1 MRFDILFSSLLTSLP
16 KRFDEHP
23 LAKGT
28 LTGEGVYQTVAH
40 NLGVTPNCISIVPL
54 AASTSVSSLYADE
67 TNFYVIVTNG
77 KSCNWIAE
85 IR

>member
-1 MRFDILFSSLLTSLP
+1 MKLSMLLASLITSLP

-28 LTGEGVYQTVAH
+28 LTGEGIYQTVAH
-40 NLGVTPNCISIVPL
+40 NLGVVPNCISIVPL